1 MFNLQEKSK
10 LSLAE
15 VYEQEYL
22 KQKGDLEESKKTPGV
37 LDDDGGDNGPPPE
50 VELIKRAMKTLFS
63 KLDTLTHFHYT
74 PKMSTAEVKI
84 IRNAP
89 TISMEE
95 VAPIAMSDAN
105 LLAPQEIV
113 DKQKS
118 EEIGATERSDTDR
131 KRDRRQ
137 KKLKQRLREKEK
149 EKKTRLVEKLN
160 PGLGNKHSKKK
171 VLRDIEKAEKEGKV
185 VTIKS
190 KSVKSSTS
198 FFQQLQ
204 NEASSTLKDQLKGS
218 NSKKHEKKNL
228 SAAALKL

>member
-1 MFNLQEKSK
+1 MFKLSYILQEKSK

-22 KQKGDLEESKKTPGV
+22 KQKGDLDESKKAPGM
-37 LDDDGGDNGPPPE
+37 LDADDDGPPPE
-50 VELIKRAMKTLFS
+50 VDFIKRSMKSLFA

-74 PKMSTAEVKI
+74 PKMTSAEVKI

-89 TISMEE
+89 TITMEE

-113 DKQKS
+113 DKKQS
-118 EEIGATERSDTDR
+118 EEIGTTERTETDK
-131 KRDRRQ
+131 KRDRRLKKQ
-137 KKLKQRLREKEK
+137 KN
-149 EKKTRLVEKLN
+149 TRLVDKLN

-171 VLRDIEKAEKEGKV
+171 VMKDLERAEKEGKL

-190 KSVKSSTS
+190 KAKSLKSSTA
-198 FFQQLQ
+198 FFNQLQ
-204 NEASSTLKDQLKGS
+204 NEASAALKDQLKTDA
-218 NSKKHEKKNL
+218 KKAKTKNL
-228 SAAALKL
+228 NAASLKL

>member
-1 MFNLQEKSK
+1 M
-10 LSLAE
+10 
-15 VYEQEYL
+15 
-22 KQKGDLEESKKTPGV
+22 EESKKTPGV
-37 LDDDGGDNGPPPE
+37 LDEDGDDGPPPE
-50 VELIKRAMKTLFS
+50 VDLIKRAMKTLFA

-113 DKQKS
+113 DKKKS

-137 KKLKQRLREKEK
+137 KKMMQRLREKERD
-149 EKKTRLVEKLN
+149 KKNRLVEKLN

-171 VLRDIEKAEKEGKV
+171 VLKDIERAEKEGKV
-185 VTIKS
+185 VTIKSKS

-204 NEASSTLKDQLKGS
+204 NEASATLKEQLKAPT
-218 NSKKHEKKNL
+218 SKKKEKKNL

>member
-1 MFNLQEKSK
+1 
-10 LSLAE
+10 
-15 VYEQEYL
+15 
-22 KQKGDLEESKKTPGV
+22 
-37 LDDDGGDNGPPPE
+37 
-50 VELIKRAMKTLFS
+50 MKTLFS

-204 NEASSTLKDQLKGS
+204 NEASSTLKDQLKGP